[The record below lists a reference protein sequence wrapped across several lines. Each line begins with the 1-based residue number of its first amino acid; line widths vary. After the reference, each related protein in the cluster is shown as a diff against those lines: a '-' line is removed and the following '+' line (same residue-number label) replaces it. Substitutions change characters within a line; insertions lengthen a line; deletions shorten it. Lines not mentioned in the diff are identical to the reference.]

1 MARTHFDRSGVA
13 RAGMALASFAAIAL
27 GLAGCGV
34 RGDHT
39 AGAVEGDERA
49 TLPTLPPAEER
60 LDRLYDENG
69 CLLLSDGPPD
79 CGASAE
85 SLDEALAGEGRDAT
99 RTLAGF
105 EGPLFVTDVS
115 GDSVLVLEDTVTAAT
130 SGAWQASGLLRNETT
145 SPVLAPV
152 VTATLR
158 AADGTELGQARGE
171 VAVAPV
177 RPGEPVP
184 FTIES
189 DIDAGTV
196 AAVEWAVADTGVEPT
211 GGTRDL
217 ELTTYFVEP
226 AGSRDPLGTEIFEE
240 SGRGPFPHVVYGSV
254 TNLADVDAP
263 RPTVVAAWLDDGG
276 RVRAVTQSAAVTLEG
291 GAVQTLPPDGLAD
304 FVLSV
309 ESDAEGL
316 DAAPMLLWAVSR

>member
-1 MARTHFDRSGVA
+1 MSLSRNQRAGAGA
-13 RAGMALASFAAIAL
+13 RALAAGAFLAVLAL
-27 GLAGCGV
+27 LAGCGV
-34 RGDHT
+34 RADHT
-39 AGAVEGDERA
+39 ADAGEGDAEA
-49 TLPTLPPAEER
+49 TLPTLPPVEER
-60 LDRLYDENG
+60 LPESYDADG
-69 CLLLSDGPPD
+69 CLILSQGVD
-79 CGASAE
+79 CGATAE
-85 SLDEALAGEGRDAT
+85 QLDEALTGDESA

-105 EGPLFVTDVS
+105 QGPLFTTDVS
-115 GDSVLVLEDTVTAAT
+115 ADELSVLQDTVDVTGT
-130 SGAWQASGLLRNETT
+130 GAWRAQGLVRNETT
-145 SPVLAPV
+145 SPVLTPE
-152 VTATLR
+152 VTAVLR
-158 AADGTELGQARGE
+158 DAAGNELDRVTAS
-171 VAVAPV
+171 ALVAPV
-177 RPGEPVP
+177 RPGEPAP
-184 FTIES
+184 FVLEATVDAAAVAS
-189 DIDAGTV
+189 VDWSAVDAGG
-196 AAVEWAVADTGVEPT
+196 DPLP
-211 GGTRDL
+211 GTRDL

-226 AGSRDPLGTEIFEE
+226 AGSRDPLGTELFEE